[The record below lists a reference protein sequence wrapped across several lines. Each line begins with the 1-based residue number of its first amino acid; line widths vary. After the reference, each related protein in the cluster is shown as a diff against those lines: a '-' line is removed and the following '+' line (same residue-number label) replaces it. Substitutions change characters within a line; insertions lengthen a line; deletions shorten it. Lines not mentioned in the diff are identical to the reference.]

1 MAMSTPTPPG
11 AAASL
16 RILLVEDDRFL
27 RKAAEVTLK
36 RQGFD
41 VLTAQD
47 GEAGLQAA
55 RDTLPDLV
63 LLDLIMPKMQGF
75 QVLEYL
81 KDDRTTAAIP
91 VIVMSN
97 LGQDSDVKRAMDA
110 GAAAYVVKSNTALQS
125 LVDTVRDVLA
135 RKKP

>member
-1 MAMSTPTPPG
+1 MTTVPLPPSPASRPT
-11 AAASL
+11 
-16 RILLVEDDRFL
+16 RILLVEDDKFL

-47 GEAGLQAA
+47 GEAGLELA
-55 RDTLPDLV
+55 REAMPDLV

-75 QVLEYL
+75 QVLGHL
-81 KDDRTTAAIP
+81 KADRKTASIP

-97 LGQDSDVKRAMDA
+97 LGQDSDVQRAIDA
-110 GAAAYVVKSNTALQS
+110 GASAYVVKSNTALQS
-125 LVDTVRDVLA
+125 LVDTVREILA
-135 RKKP
+135 KAM

>member
-1 MAMSTPTPPG
+1 MTTVPLPPSPASRPT
-11 AAASL
+11 
-16 RILLVEDDRFL
+16 RILLVEDDKFL

-47 GEAGLQAA
+47 GEAGLELA
-55 RDTLPDLV
+55 REAMPDLV

-75 QVLEYL
+75 QVLGHL
-81 KDDRTTAAIP
+81 KADRKTASIP

-97 LGQDSDVKRAMDA
+97 LGQDSDVQRAIDA
-110 GAAAYVVKSNTALQS
+110 GASAYVVKSNTALQS
-125 LVDTVRDVLA
+125 LVDTVREILA
-135 RKKP
+135 KAT

>member
-1 MAMSTPTPPG
+1 MTVPPPSGAVSPT
-11 AAASL
+11 

-36 RQGFD
+36 RQGFE

-47 GEAGLQAA
+47 GEAGLEVA
-55 RDTLPDLV
+55 RDVKPDLV
-63 LLDLIMPKMQGF
+63 LLDLIMPKMHGF
-75 QVLEYL
+75 QVLEHL
-81 KDDRTTAAIP
+81 KADRATSAIP

-97 LGQDSDVKRAMDA
+97 LGQDSDVQRAMDA

-125 LVDTVRDVLA
+125 LVDTVREVLA
-135 RKKP
+135 RRR

>member
-1 MAMSTPTPPG
+1 MTVPPPSGAVSPT
-11 AAASL
+11 

-36 RQGFD
+36 RQGFE

-47 GEAGLQAA
+47 GEAGLEVA
-55 RDTLPDLV
+55 RDVKPDLV
-63 LLDLIMPKMQGF
+63 LLDLIMPKMHGF
-75 QVLEYL
+75 QVLEHL
-81 KDDRTTAAIP
+81 KADRATSAIP

-97 LGQDSDVKRAMDA
+97 LGQDSDVQRAMDA

-125 LVDTVRDVLA
+125 LVETVREVLA
-135 RKKP
+135 RRR